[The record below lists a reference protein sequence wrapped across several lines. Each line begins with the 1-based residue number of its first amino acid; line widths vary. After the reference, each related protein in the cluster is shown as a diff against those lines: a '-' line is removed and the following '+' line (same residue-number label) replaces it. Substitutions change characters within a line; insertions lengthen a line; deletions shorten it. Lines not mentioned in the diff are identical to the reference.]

1 MKAIAVVLAAF
12 SASSSAAWAA
22 APVQAE
28 AKDIVTA
35 RVGISQPLE
44 KVEGQGTE
52 LNGSSGMV
60 FGADYIR
67 KVRPRLGLG
76 LEYSYVQ
83 RQGRDSAALVSGALS
98 KVSGEDHLILAMAKW
113 FILPQGQFQPYL
125 GAGVGVGISRL
136 KVVSEPAVGF
146 PWTATGTTDNK
157 TIVDS
162 TDAGFAFGLR
172 GGADAAL
179 TKDLSLGVELGYTRV
194 GGLNYPLTE
203 PGKQVLPGLSS
214 FKAASGSYHFAGRL
228 VYRFRIE

>member
-1 MKAIAVVLAAF
+1 MKAIAIALVALLDA
-12 SASSSAAWAA
+12 SSAAWAA

-35 RVGISQPLE
+35 RFGISQPLE

-52 LNGSSGMV
+52 LNGGSGMV

-67 KVRPRLGLG
+67 KVLPRLGLG

-113 FILPQGQFQPYL
+113 FILPQSLFQPYV

-146 PWTATGTTDNK
+146 PWTATGTTDGR
-157 TIVDS
+157 TVVDS
-162 TDAGFAFGLR
+162 TDTGFAFGLR

-179 TKDLSLGVELGYTRV
+179 TKGLSIGAELGYTRV
-194 GGLNYPLTE
+194 GGLNYPLTG
-203 PGKQVLPGLSS
+203 PGQQVLPGLSG

-228 VYRFRIE
+228 VYRFQG